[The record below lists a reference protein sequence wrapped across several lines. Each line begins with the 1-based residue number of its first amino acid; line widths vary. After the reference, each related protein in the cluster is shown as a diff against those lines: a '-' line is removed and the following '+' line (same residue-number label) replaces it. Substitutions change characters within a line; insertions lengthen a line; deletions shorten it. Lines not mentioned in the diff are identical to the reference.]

1 MLHSQLYAY
10 LIQVTVAS
18 VTVELRWLERAWS
31 HESMYEMGEVRVGG
45 CGSELQV
52 GRHSGDVFSISCNL
66 KVFCV
71 FSLGSPHRGDS
82 EEHTQYTIFNKK
94 VTLHHPITVG
104 AINVRAA
111 EDLLHIHTNFK
122 FATDT

>member
-1 MLHSQLYAY
+1 MTFLL
-10 LIQVTVAS
+10 
-18 VTVELRWLERAWS
+18 VEDFDEYVYRKTRTFIK
-31 HESMYEMGEVRVGG
+31 YTDQ
-45 CGSELQV
+45 CIGSELQV
-52 GRHSGDVFSISCNL
+52 GRHSGGVFSISCNL
-66 KVFCV
+66 KVFCA

-94 VTLHHPITVG
+94 VTLHHPIAVG

-111 EDLLHIHTNFK
+111 EDLLHIHTNFR

>member
-1 MLHSQLYAY
+1 MFK
-10 LIQVTVAS
+10 
-18 VTVELRWLERAWS
+18 
-31 HESMYEMGEVRVGG
+31 MGEVRVGG

-52 GRHSGDVFSISCNL
+52 GRHSGGVFSISCNL
-66 KVFCV
+66 KVFCA

-94 VTLHHPITVG
+94 VTLHHPIAVG

-111 EDLLHIHTNFK
+111 EDLLHIHTNFSLSQIFRFVLSSK
-122 FATDT
+122 YKLRFSCDESRRLFI

>member
-1 MLHSQLYAY
+1 MF
-10 LIQVTVAS
+10 
-18 VTVELRWLERAWS
+18 
-31 HESMYEMGEVRVGG
+31 EMGEVRVGG

-52 GRHSGDVFSISCNL
+52 GRHSGGVFSISCNL
-66 KVFCV
+66 KVFCA
-71 FSLGSPHRGDS
+71 FPLGSPHRGDS

-94 VTLHHPITVG
+94 VTPHHPIAVG

-122 FATDT
+122 FATDI